1 VFALLVDLKV
11 AVVMVVMVVAT
22 AAEIATKSTKFPL
35 QMAEVQVTLG
45 LSHFCIPGQKIM
57 NH

>member
-1 VFALLVDLKV
+1 VDLKV

-45 LSHFCIPGQKIM
+45 LSHFCISGQKIM